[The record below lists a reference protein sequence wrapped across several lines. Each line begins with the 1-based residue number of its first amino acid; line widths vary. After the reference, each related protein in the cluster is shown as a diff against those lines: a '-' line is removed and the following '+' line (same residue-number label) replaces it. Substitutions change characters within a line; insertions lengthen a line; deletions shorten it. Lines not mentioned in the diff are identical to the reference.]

1 MTEFIGIPAAAPRR
15 RRRRPSSL
23 GRTQEGAILARL
35 DWVLLLTAG
44 TLAAYGLW
52 AIAGI
57 TRHVVPGDPNY
68 YLTRQV
74 VFVVVGVVAM
84 LAMIGIDPAWF
95 RRSARGVYL
104 LLLGLLALVLLAGA
118 VSRGSRRWI
127 DVSFFRFQPSEFGK
141 ILLVL
146 FVAALLSAGSRRVD
160 SLSTTLLAV
169 ALAGP
174 PILLVFAQPDLGSA
188 LVYIA
193 ALAACLFVG
202 GIRWSHF
209 ALLGGTAALVA
220 ISVLWLL
227 PAAGVHMIKDYQVQ
241 RLTTFMHPGS
251 DPRGATYNVHEAT
264 IAVGSG
270 AVTGRGTSNSTQ
282 TNLDYLPESQT
293 DFAFAAFA
301 EQRGFLGV
309 AGLLLLSLLV
319 VWRGLKIVTIARDQF
334 SAIAAAGIVFAFVF
348 QIFVNVG
355 MTIGLAPVTGITL
368 PFVSVGG
375 SSMIASLAAIGLL
388 QSIHA
393 RGRLRRA

>member
-1 MTEFIGIPAAAPRR
+1 MVQYIGTAATARR

-23 GRTQEGAILARL
+23 GQVEEGSLLARL
-35 DWVLLLTAG
+35 DWVLLLTSAA
-44 TLAAYGLW
+44 LVAYGLW
-52 AIAGI
+52 AIGGI
-57 TRHVVPGDPNY
+57 TRHVIPGDPNY
-68 YLTRQV
+68 YLSRQF
-74 VFVVVGVVAM
+74 VFVAVGGVAM
-84 LAMIGIDPAWF
+84 LAMIAIDPEWY
-95 RRSARGVYL
+95 RRSMRGLYVL
-104 LLLGLLALVLLAGA
+104 MLGLLALVILAGT

-141 ILLVL
+141 LLLVL
-146 FVAALLSAGSRRVD
+146 FLAALLADRLQRMEELRTPLV
-160 SLSTTLLAV
+160 AV
-169 ALAGP
+169 ALAVP

-188 LVYIA
+188 LVYMA

-209 ALLGGTAALVA
+209 GLLAGATAFLVVA
-220 ISVLWLL
+220 VLWLL
-227 PAAGVHMIKDYQVQ
+227 PAAGMPVLKAYQVH
-241 RLTTFMHPGS
+241 RLTGFLSPSS
-251 DPRGATYNVHEAT
+251 DPTGDTYNVNQSQ
-264 IAVGSG
+264 IAVGAG
-270 AVTGRGTSNSTQ
+270 GVTGRGVNNATQ

-309 AGLLLLSLLV
+309 AGLLLLYLLV
-319 VWRGLKIVTIARDQF
+319 VWRGLKIVTIARDGF
-334 SAIAAAGIVFAFVF
+334 SAIVAAGIVFAFVF

-375 SSMIASLAAIGLL
+375 SSLIASMAMIGLL

-393 RGRLRRA
+393 RGRLRRG